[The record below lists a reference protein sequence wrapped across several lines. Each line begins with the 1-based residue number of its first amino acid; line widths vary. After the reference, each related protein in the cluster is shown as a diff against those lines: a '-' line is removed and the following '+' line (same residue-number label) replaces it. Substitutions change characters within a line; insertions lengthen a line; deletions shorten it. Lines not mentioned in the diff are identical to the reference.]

1 MRIAFIYKY
10 FPSLGGAERVMTVL
24 ANEFV
29 EKGVEIVI
37 YSFQQELDQPA
48 YLLDKAISILPLP
61 DKRKIASSMNVDY
74 LSNDLIKNEISI
86 LLNHDTISDSMLL
99 CKKVKEKTGI
109 PLITLHH
116 GQIYLPYS
124 SLFSIVCIKQGFNIR
139 KALFPLY
146 YLYVLV
152 RECLHH
158 KKNIR
163 ICDAYVV
170 LSSSFQRQLGSSS
183 KIQAIGN
190 PLSYSSF
197 FDMSQYDKKE
207 NVVVMVGRISEFHK
221 RFSLALK
228 IWQKIETN
236 PAFSSW
242 NFEIVGDGSV

>member
-1 MRIAFIYKY
+1 
-10 FPSLGGAERVMTVL
+10 
-24 ANEFV
+24 
-29 EKGVEIVI
+29 
-37 YSFQQELDQPA
+37 
-48 YLLDKAISILPLP
+48 
-61 DKRKIASSMNVDY
+61 MNVDY

-158 KKNIR
+158 KR
-163 ICDAYVV
+163 IYGYVMPMLFYPQAFNASSVQV
-170 LSSSFQRQLGSSS
+170 LKYRL
-183 KIQAIGN
+183 
-190 PLSYSSF
+190 L
-197 FDMSQYDKKE
+197 
-207 NVVVMVGRISEFHK
+207 
-221 RFSLALK
+221 
-228 IWQKIETN
+228 
-236 PAFSSW
+236 
-242 NFEIVGDGSV
+242 EILCLIPHFLI